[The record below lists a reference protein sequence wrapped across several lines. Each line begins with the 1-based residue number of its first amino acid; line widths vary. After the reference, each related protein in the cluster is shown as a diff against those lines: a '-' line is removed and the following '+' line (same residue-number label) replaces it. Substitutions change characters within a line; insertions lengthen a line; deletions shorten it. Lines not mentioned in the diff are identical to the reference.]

1 MIEQNKP
8 GAPQCGSQGSSPGKT
23 QGSAHSSMHSS
34 AHSTFVLPVRV
45 YYEDTD
51 AGGVVYHSNYINYF
65 ERARTEWLRQLGYE
79 LDELA
84 QNEQLLFVVR
94 ALSCEYLLP
103 AKFNDELFVSAEIIE
118 IGKTRIEFKQKVMR
132 ARKAGDSNQNN
143 ACVELAKGSVTVVSV
158 DAEKFKPKRLPRQI
172 LETMRTLL

>member
-1 MIEQNKP
+1 MTIQTP
-8 GAPQCGSQGSSPGKT
+8 KT
-23 QGSAHSSMHSS
+23 AHQ
-34 AHSTFVLPVRV
+34 TFILPVRV

-84 QNEQLLFVVR
+84 EKDQLIFVVR
-94 ALSCEYLLP
+94 AVSCEYLRP

-118 IGKTRIEFKQKVMR
+118 QGNTSILFEQKVMR
-132 ARKAGDSNQNN
+132 SSKKGSTE
-143 ACVELAKGSVTVVSV
+143 CEVLAKGLVTVVSV
-158 DAEKFKPKRLPRQI
+158 HATRFKPIRLPKQI
-172 LETMRTLL
+172 MESIKSVI

>member
-1 MIEQNKP
+1 MIDQAKP
-8 GAPQCGSQGSSPGKT
+8 NQSKCKS
-23 QGSAHSSMHSS
+23 HSETHSI
-34 AHSTFVLPVRV
+34 FMLPVRV

-84 QNEQLLFVVR
+84 QNEQLIFVVR
-94 ALSCEYLLP
+94 ALNCEYLLP

-118 IGKTRIEFKQKVMR
+118 IGKTSILFEQKVMR
-132 ARKAGDSNQNN
+132 AAKAEDKKTKSS
-143 ACVELAKGSVTVVSV
+143 CIVLAKGNVTVVSV
-158 DAEKFKPKRLPRQI
+158 DAQKFKPKRLPKTI
-172 LETMRTLL
+172 MESIKSVI

>member
-1 MIEQNKP
+1 MTIQTPK
-8 GAPQCGSQGSSPGKT
+8 A
-23 QGSAHSSMHSS
+23 AHQ
-34 AHSTFVLPVRV
+34 TFILPVRV

-84 QNEQLLFVVR
+84 EKDQLIFVVR
-94 ALSCEYLLP
+94 AVSCEYLRP

-118 IGKTRIEFKQKVMR
+118 QGNTSILFEQKVMR
-132 ARKAGDSNQNN
+132 SSKKGSTE
-143 ACVELAKGSVTVVSV
+143 CEVLAKGLVTVVSV
-158 DAEKFKPKRLPRQI
+158 HATRFKPIRLPKQI
-172 LETMRTLL
+172 MESIKSVI